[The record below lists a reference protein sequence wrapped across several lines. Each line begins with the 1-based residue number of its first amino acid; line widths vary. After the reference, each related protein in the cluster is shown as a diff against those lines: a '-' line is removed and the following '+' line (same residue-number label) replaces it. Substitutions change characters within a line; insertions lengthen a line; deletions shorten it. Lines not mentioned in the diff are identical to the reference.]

1 MARVVFRRFHDGG
14 NEYLT
19 IEGPKETIDQLFLL
33 LPTDGPEGWAP
44 WIWNNDKANKEGTN

>member
-19 IEGPKETIDQLFLL
+19 IEGPRETIDQLFLL
-33 LPTDGPEGWAP
+33 MPTDEGWAP
-44 WIWNNDKANKEGTN
+44 WIWTNNKEN